1 MGGKRRANR
10 LSGAVMARRQTRSAD
25 WGFPRWRGYGTER
38 ETVKVRLCD
47 RHGCTLPGDCPAP
60 KAPNS
65 PERWWFCP
73 DHAGEYNRH
82 WDYFAGLSAEE
93 AAARAAEEERD
104 NSGFQQSKHYGWGG
118 PGDGSR
124 LRLWALAATMILK
137 RCAPPGASLPRK
149 ITPMFGPAIQRR
161 QTGFRKFRRPMM
173 CSRQRK
179 TVGSRFKGLRPDY
192 RARAACRKWPWPKPP
207 PLQS

>member
-93 AAARAAEEERD
+93 AAARAADGLEQTQLLVEVQRPR
-104 NSGFQQSKHYGWGG
+104 GT
-118 PGDGSR
+118 PG
-124 LRLWALAATMILK
+124 ALAELSDPHVCLLVHTTLT
-137 RCAPPGASLPRK
+137 C
-149 ITPMFGPAIQRR
+149 T
-161 QTGFRKFRRPMM
+161 
-173 CSRQRK
+173 
-179 TVGSRFKGLRPDY
+179 
-192 RARAACRKWPWPKPP
+192 
-207 PLQS
+207 